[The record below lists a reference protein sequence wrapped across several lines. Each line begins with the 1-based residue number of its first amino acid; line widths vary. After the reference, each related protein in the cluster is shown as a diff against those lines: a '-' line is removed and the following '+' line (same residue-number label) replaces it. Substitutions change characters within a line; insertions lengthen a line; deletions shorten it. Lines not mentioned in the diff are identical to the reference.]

1 MKAYYYQIKINNR
14 LKDVESLELEGEYKN
29 KKGVH
34 IIIDDKVGPQEVN
47 GECFKEEKAFSPF
60 LDDYVHLSNEG
71 CVIHSHDSDYD
82 IYSIGFTYDDDYYDY
97 DSSFKRGTTKSSIKK
112 KVKDSVKEVIKSDI
126 DILTT
131 LLYKVDETVKI
142 I

>member
-34 IIIDDKVGPQEVN
+34 IIIDDKAGPQEVN
-47 GECFKEEKAFSPF
+47 GECFKEEEAFSPF

-71 CVIHSHDSDYD
+71 YVIHSHDSDYD

-97 DSSFKRGTTKSSIKK
+97 YQSFKRGTTKSSIKK

-131 LLYKVDETVKI
+131 LLYKVDETIKI
-142 I
+142 N